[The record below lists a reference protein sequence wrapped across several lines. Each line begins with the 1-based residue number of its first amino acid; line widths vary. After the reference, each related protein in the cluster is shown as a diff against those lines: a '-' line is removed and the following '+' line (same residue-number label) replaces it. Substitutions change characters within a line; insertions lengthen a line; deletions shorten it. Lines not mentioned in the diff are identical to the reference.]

1 MKENKTKKSNK
12 KKTANKN
19 VTKKTVKV
27 ENKKETV
34 KTEKKQDNKKE
45 VVKVEKIEK
54 KEKNNEIMPVTNN
67 EMVKLVKIVLL
78 ITAIFLIFYGITILV
93 TDNRKEE
100 QTPTDVTIQYDEILL
115 SSLFEQPN
123 SEYYV
128 LVTKEDDDYAGV
140 YSVYTSK
147 YQSKENK
154 LRLYTANL
162 SNGFNSSYEAE
173 ESNIN
178 ITKIEELKL
187 KDSTLLKISN
197 KKIVAAYE
205 GSTKIIEHL
214 KSISK

>member
-54 KEKNNEIMPVTNN
+54 KEKNNE
-67 EMVKLVKIVLL
+67 MVKLVKIVLL

-115 SSLFEQPN
+115 SSLLEQPN

-173 ESNIN
+173 ESNTN
-178 ITKIEELKL
+178 TTKIEELKL

>member
-1 MKENKTKKSNK
+1 MKDNKTKKSNK
-12 KKTANKN
+12 KKTANNN
-19 VTKKTVKV
+19 VNKKTVKV
-27 ENKKETV
+27 ENKKET
-34 KTEKKQDNKKE
+34 KKVENKKE
-45 VVKVEKIEK
+45 VVKIEK
-54 KEKNNEIMPVTNN
+54 AKVEEKNKEIMPTTNN

-78 ITAIFLIFYGITILV
+78 ITAIFLIFYGITLLV
-93 TDNRKEE
+93 TEKKAEE
-100 QTPTDVTIQYDEILL
+100 TSVTEATIQYDEILL

-123 SEYYV
+123 NEYYV
-128 LVTKEDDDYAGV
+128 LVTKEDDDYLGV

-154 LRLYTANL
+154 LRLYSANL

-173 ESNIN
+173 ESNLN
-178 ITKIEELKL
+178 TTKIEELKL

-205 GSTKIIEHL
+205 GSTNIIEHL